1 MSVQHAHHG
10 VAKQLVAFQS
20 PNVSFGLRI
29 AAINAHHSCLRV
41 LGGWHRQNLNP
52 TLFKSTS
59 PCRAERSLLLPQAF
73 PAEVTSSWSPGD
85 VQQHMGW
92 LRLFV
97 PARMPGRVRSP
108 VLRGFPVVMG
118 PPSVRGPPS
127 EG

>member
-1 MSVQHAHHG
+1 MAIGPVKSTCFWSPKPLPLMPG
-10 VAKQLVAFQS
+10 RIGRGLAF
-20 PNVSFGLRI
+20 PR
-29 AAINAHHSCLRV
+29 R
-41 LGGWHRQNLNP
+41 GGWHRQNLNP

-73 PAEVTSSWSPGD
+73 PAEATSSWSPGD
-85 VQQHMGW
+85 VQQRMGW

-97 PARMPGRVRSP
+97 PARVLGRVRSP
-108 VLRGFPVVMG
+108 VLRGFPVVME